1 MREKK
6 GLRRRVKRPG
16 AVRYVLLG
24 GIVAFYAAAFKRQK
38 LVSRLP
44 EGVKPPF
51 IIVGNHTSFYDFVY
65 AVRAFFPKR
74 INFVVAR
81 KYFHFKGLGWVMKTA
96 RAIPKSL
103 YQNDT
108 GTIMKMFDIL
118 KQGGIVGIYPEGQIS
133 INGISIEN
141 SGAIAKFVKKAGVP
155 VVSILTGG
163 SYFCNPPWAKSVRKG
178 RVESK
183 VDLILTKAQV
193 QSLSVN
199 EILEKIRESIYHN
212 SYAWQ
217 KVAGYVYRGED
228 LAHGLE
234 NILYICPDCG
244 EEYTFT
250 ARGDTVRCKSC
261 GLEARYGEDGHL
273 RWDGQSRF
281 EHVGDWQIWQIEQE
295 TAHIAGDDGFS
306 ISEPVRL
313 SMLKRSGKGVETV
326 GSGAF
331 TADRDAYTYT
341 GTQYGK
347 DVTLTFPAAAI
358 RYLPFDSGKSFHLYH
373 NDLMYEFIPENPVFC
388 MKIAN
393 ICEGF
398 HAVRERVPAGSVAG
412 VKAE

>member
-1 MREKK
+1 MSKKK
-6 GLRRRVKRPG
+6 GIKRRIKRPG
-16 AVRYVLLG
+16 RIRYVLLG
-24 GIVAFYAAAFKRQK
+24 GIVAAYAAAVKRHR

-65 AVRAFFPKR
+65 AVRAFFPVR

-108 GTIMKMFDIL
+108 GTIMKMFDVL
-118 KQGGIVGIYPEGQIS
+118 KQGGVVGIYPEGQIS

-163 SYFCNPPWAKSVRKG
+163 SYFCNPPWALSARKG
-178 RVESK
+178 RVESSVK
-183 VDLILTKAQV
+183 LVLTKEQV
-193 QSLSVN
+193 AALPVA
-199 EILEKIRESIYHN
+199 EILEKIRGSIYHD

-217 KVAGYVYRGED
+217 RAAGYVYRGDD
-228 LAHGLE
+228 LARGLE

-244 EEYTFT
+244 REYTFE
-250 ARGDTVRCKSC
+250 ARGDAVICWGC
-261 GLEARYGEDGHL
+261 GLKARYGEDGHL
-273 RWDGQSRF
+273 RWEGESRF
-281 EHVGDWQIWQIEQE
+281 EHVGDWQIWQIEKE
-295 TAHIAGDDGFS
+295 TEKIAANADFS
-306 ISEPVRL
+306 VSEPVRL
-313 SMLKRSGKGVETV
+313 AMLKTEGRGVETV
-326 GSGAF
+326 GAGTF
-331 TADRDAYTYT
+331 TADRDNYTYT

-347 DVTLTFPAAAI
+347 DVTLVFPTSSI
-358 RYLPFDSGKSFHLYH
+358 RSLPFDSGRSFHLYH
-373 NDLMYEFIPENPVFC
+373 KDLMYEFVPDNPVFC

-398 HAVRERVPAGSVAG
+398 KKQRDGSPAF
-412 VKAE
+412 